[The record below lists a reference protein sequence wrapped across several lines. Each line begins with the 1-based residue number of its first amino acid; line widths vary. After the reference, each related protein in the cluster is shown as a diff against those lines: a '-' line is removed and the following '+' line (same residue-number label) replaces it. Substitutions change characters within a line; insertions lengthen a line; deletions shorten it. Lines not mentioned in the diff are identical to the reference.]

1 MHRTFIAI
9 LIAIVSL
16 PLGADAAE
24 REVASLGI
32 TTEPA
37 LSVSVT
43 RERDAEGGLRL
54 RLVVQRKGPSKP
66 KSFVLYE
73 GGGDDDGPG
82 DKDFRAVTLTAF
94 NLPAETRGVRVAFEF
109 QVPGQ
114 KKHRQIDTFLVSVDD
129 TPRVALE
136 MPTHRE
142 LDRSRVCHEVE
153 ETTLIA
159 QDDGRLFVKPM
170 SNLESDVN
178 GDDDEPMDKACQGQH
193 PGRQIT
199 YKFDGE
205 TYLQIDPVPKKA
217 APTPKSGKAP
227 AGEDENDD

>member
-1 MHRTFIAI
+1 MHRT
-9 LIAIVSL
+9 LIAITFAIASL
-16 PLGADAAE
+16 PLSAHAAE
-24 REVASLGI
+24 REVATLGI
-32 TTEPA
+32 TSEPA

-54 RLVVQRKGPSKP
+54 RLVVQRKGPAKP
-66 KSFVLYE
+66 KSLVLYE

-82 DKDFRAVTLTAF
+82 DKDFRSVTLTPLA
-94 NLPAETRGVRVAFEF
+94 LPAETRGVRVAFEF

-114 KKHRQIDTFLVSVDD
+114 KKHRQVDTFLVSVDD

-136 MPTHRE
+136 VPTRRQ

-159 QDDGRLFVKPM
+159 QDDGRLFVKPT

-205 TYLQIDPVPKKA
+205 VYLQIDPAPKKA
-217 APTPKSGKAP
+217 APAPKHTDKP
-227 AGEDENDD
+227 AAEDENDD